1 MRILLMLLGV
11 AMAQVSLIIAFH
23 TSHIIISITAKIML
37 DKMRKFTI
45 SQKRLRLSCTGY
57 ASQSLSN
64 ENIDV
69 GTVYIG
75 VGFGT
80 KTKIIKKKFKN
91 EGRVSIINS
100 TVKALIYESIQI
112 LSQ

>member
-1 MRILLMLLGV
+1 
-11 AMAQVSLIIAFH
+11 
-23 TSHIIISITAKIML
+23 ML
-37 DKMRKFTI
+37 DKMQKFTV

-91 EGRVSIINS
+91 NGRVSIINS
-100 TVKALIYESIQI
+100 TVNALIYESIQI
-112 LSQ
+112 LSR